1 MNEHKQL
8 AIKALSQMKGDN
20 LARARFAFRNKT
32 PEQMQE
38 EYGLSGQTCAEI
50 VAEYEEYEAKV
61 DAAIAWVE
69 AQGRITNLNKGAN
82 HEIRNL

>member
-8 AIKALSQMKGDN
+8 AIRALSQMKGDN
-20 LARARFAFRNKT
+20 LARARSAFRNKT

-38 EYGLSGQTCAEI
+38 QYGQGGRTCAEI
-50 VAEYEEYEAKV
+50 LAEYESYEAEV

-69 AQGRITNLNKGAN
+69 AQD
-82 HEIRNL
+82 